1 MLFDKIIYYCFKE
14 GSKYIKERNIKMTK
28 VLPKRKMYRYCLADI
43 AKGLFTGMISNYL
56 LYFFQPTTKSGL
68 PSLIPD
74 NKLLGFI
81 TIMALVTAIGK
92 VVDAITDPLVAS
104 WSDKCTHKAG
114 RRMPFLRYS
123 ALPYALSVLLIFYA
137 PFGEGSIGNAIW
149 VGFFIIVYYTS
160 YTLFFIP
167 RNALIPE
174 IIPDTKV
181 RVGYYGIST
190 AFFMGSSSFMYAAT
204 LFVDLLK
211 KAGLT
216 PLWAWRSVFTFFAAI
231 GIVCLLL
238 SATAF
243 NEKDYV
249 EENTKP
255 KESIFKSFALVFKNK
270 EFVIFTAGDLFSGVS
285 MAFFQ
290 TAMLYYI
297 TMLLGVPESQS
308 FLVMLTAIAVALCLF
323 PLIIKI
329 SRKFNKK
336 TPLVLAS
343 IVFTIVF
350 GIIYFGDKLA
360 ALAPGNELYVGL
372 AVGVIVAFPFA
383 AINILPQ
390 SIISD
395 IIQRDSIENGVNRE
409 GIFSAVKTFIEKVA
423 SAVAMMGVSSILAIG
438 AASGESVSLLGV
450 KLTGVFAGV
459 FSLLSLVFFMF
470 YNDKKV
476 VASIEKGRK

>member
-1 MLFDKIIYYCFKE
+1 M
-14 GSKYIKERNIKMTK
+14 SK

-56 LYFFQPTTKSGL
+56 LYFFQPTAKSGL
-68 PSLIPD
+68 PTLLPD

-81 TIMALVTAIGK
+81 TIMALITAIGK
-92 VVDAITDPLVAS
+92 VVDAVTDPIVAS
-104 WSDKCTHKAG
+104 LSDKCTHKAG
-114 RRMPFLRYS
+114 RRMPFLRY
-123 ALPYALSVLLIFYA
+123 AAIPYALSVLLIFFA
-137 PFGEGSIGNAIW
+137 PFKQGSAANAIW
-149 VGFFIIVYYTS
+149 VGFFLITYYTA
-160 YTLFFIP
+160 YTFYFIP
-167 RNALIPE
+167 RNALVPE

-204 LFVDLLK
+204 LFVDMLK

-216 PLWAWRSVFTFFAAI
+216 PLWAWRTVFTVFAAI
-231 GIVCLLL
+231 GITCLLL
-238 SATAF
+238 SAYAF

-255 KESIFKSFALVFKNK
+255 KESILKSFALVFKNK
-270 EFVIFTAGDLFSGVS
+270 NFVVFTAGDLFSGVS

-297 TMLLGVPESQS
+297 TMLLNVPESQS
-308 FLVMLTAIAVALCLF
+308 FLVMLTAIVVAICLF
-323 PLIIKI
+323 PLIIKL
-329 SRKFNKK
+329 SRKYNKK
-336 TPLVLAS
+336 TPLVVAS
-343 IVFTIVF
+343 VVFTVVF

-360 ALAPGNELYVGL
+360 ALAPGNELIVGL
-372 AVGVIVAFPFA
+372 IVGVIVAFPFA

-395 IIQRDSIENGVNRE
+395 IIQLDSVENGVNRE

-423 SAVAMMGVSSILAIG
+423 SAIAMMGVSSILAIG
-438 AASGESVSLLGV
+438 AGAGESVSLLGV
-450 KLTGVFAGV
+450 KLTGVFAGG
-459 FSLLSLVFFMF
+459 FSLLSLIFFIF

-476 VASIEKGRK
+476 VSTIEKYRTKEKGEKSE

>member
-1 MLFDKIIYYCFKE
+1 
-14 GSKYIKERNIKMTK
+14 MTK

-68 PSLIPD
+68 PQLLPD
-74 NKLLGFI
+74 NKLLGYI
-81 TIMALVTAIGK
+81 TIMALITAIGK
-92 VVDAITDPLVAS
+92 VVDAVTDPIVAS
-104 WSDKCTHKAG
+104 LSDKCTHKAG

-123 ALPYALSVLLIFYA
+123 AIPYALSVLLIFYA
-137 PFGEGSIGNAIW
+137 PFKAGSAANAIW
-149 VGFFIIVYYTS
+149 VGFFLITYYTA
-160 YTLFFIP
+160 YTFFFIP
-167 RNALIPE
+167 RNALVPE

-204 LFVDLLK
+204 LFVDILK

-216 PLWAWRSVFTFFAAI
+216 PLWAWRSVFTVFATI
-231 GIVCLLL
+231 GIICLLL
-238 SATAF
+238 SAYAF

-255 KESIFKSFALVFKNK
+255 KESILKSFALVFRNK

-308 FLVMLTAIAVALCLF
+308 FLVMLTAIVVAICLF
-323 PLIIKI
+323 PLIIRI

-336 TPLVLAS
+336 MPLVLAS
-343 IVFTIVF
+343 IIFTIVF

-423 SAVAMMGVSSILAIG
+423 SAIAMMGVSSILAIG

-450 KLTGVFAGV
+450 KLTGVFAGG
-459 FSLLSLVFFMF
+459 FSLLSLIFFMF

-476 VASIEKGRK
+476 VASIEEGRK

>member
-1 MLFDKIIYYCFKE
+1 
-14 GSKYIKERNIKMTK
+14 MTK

-68 PSLIPD
+68 PSLLPD
-74 NKLLGFI
+74 NKFLGYI
-81 TIMALVTAIGK
+81 TIMALITAIGK
-92 VVDAITDPLVAS
+92 VVDAVTDPLVAS
-104 WSDKCTHKAG
+104 LSDKCTHKAG

-123 ALPYALSVLLIFYA
+123 AVPYALSVLLIFYA
-137 PFGEGSIGNAIW
+137 PFKEGSIANAIW
-149 VGFFIIVYYTS
+149 VGVFLVVYYTS
-160 YTLFFIP
+160 YTLYFIP

-211 KAGLT
+211 KAGLS
-216 PLWAWRSVFTFFAAI
+216 PLWAWRSVFTVFAAI
-231 GIVCLLL
+231 GITCLLL
-238 SATAF
+238 SAFAF

-249 EENTKP
+249 EENSKP
-255 KESIFKSFALVFKNK
+255 KESILKSFALVFKNK
-270 EFVIFTAGDLFSGVS
+270 DFVVFTAGDLFSGVS

-297 TMLLGVPESQS
+297 TMLLNVPESQS
-308 FLVMLTAIAVALCLF
+308 FLVMLTAIVVAIALF

-336 TPLVLAS
+336 TPLVVAS
-343 IVFTIVF
+343 VVFTIVF

-360 ALAPGNELYVGL
+360 ALAPGHELIVGL
-372 AVGVIVAFPFA
+372 IVGVIVAFPFA

-395 IIQRDSIENGVNRE
+395 IIQLDSIKNGVNRE

-438 AASGESVSLLGV
+438 AAEGESVSLMGV
-450 KLTGVFAGV
+450 KLTGVFAGG
-459 FSLLSLVFFMF
+459 FSLLSLIFFIF
-470 YNDKKV
+470 YNDKRV
-476 VASIEKGRK
+476 ISTIEEYKNKK